1 MSNSFSDLFA
11 KKTSPQL
18 ILSILFIIYLAGNYK
33 MNDLLATAVDSP
45 FGKIIVVLVAIILFA
60 YANPVLGVL
69 GLMVAYRLVKSA
81 SAITGTSALAEYYP
95 TEQKK
100 WAPFTAIR
108 QFPYTLEQEIVKKM
122 TTQKFNPTYVKTK
135 WRPVLDDT
143 YDAQYV
149 NKE

>member
-1 MSNSFSDLFA
+1 MSKSFISLFE
-11 KKTSPQL
+11 KKMSPQL
-18 ILSILFIIYLAGNYK
+18 LLSILFIIYLAVDYK
-33 MNDLLATAVDSP
+33 MNNLLASAVDSS
-45 FGKIIVVLVAIILFA
+45 FGKIIVVSTAITLFA

-69 GLMVAYRLVKSA
+69 GLMVAYRLVQSA
-81 SAITGTSALAEYYP
+81 STITGTSPLAEYYP

-100 WAPFTAIR
+100 WTPFTPIR

-122 TTQKFNPTYVKTK
+122 TTQKFNPTYVKTA